1 LVLYPVPVVNLI
13 RLAIGALSIR
23 TDLIFGK
30 DNPRNLNCY
39 QFENWEKSLASLFR
53 PRCSPA
59 LTKSSNK
66 QAPCPLLAL
75 SEHGQLHRLITEHGT
90 SVAENPVALPPVPQG
105 ARHAANSQVR
115 SISTANRKTAMPE
128 VRLANVS
135 FKDRT
140 V

>member
-1 LVLYPVPVVNLI
+1 M
-13 RLAIGALSIR
+13 RLERGL
-23 TDLIFGK
+23 G
-30 DNPRNLNCY
+30 
-39 QFENWEKSLASLFR
+39 
-53 PRCSPA
+53 
-59 LTKSSNK
+59 
-66 QAPCPLLAL
+66 
-75 SEHGQLHRLITEHGT
+75 GLITEHGT
-90 SVAENPVALPPVPQG
+90 LQASVAENPVALPPVPQG